1 MSGSVLDAYGDS
13 DDSILQHIVCFPV
26 SRGTMINFVGFV
38 SHPEKEGTIWE
49 SKMVEQRTHED
60 LAAAYQGWEP
70 EVEQLVKVRVLRRFL
85 VSILNT
91 YAVH

>member
-1 MSGSVLDAYGDS
+1 
-13 DDSILQHIVCFPV
+13 
-26 SRGTMINFVGFV
+26 MINFVGFV

-49 SKMVEQRTHED
+49 GKTVEQRTHED
-60 LAAAYQGWEP
+60 LAAAYQGWES